1 MAGANRPQYGR
12 GRSAHS
18 GPVNGDDAWRDVL
31 VQNPEWVLNMALG
44 LPEKNDFL
52 LLATGYFC

>member
-1 MAGANRPQYGR
+1 MAGANRTQYGR

-18 GPVNGDDAWRDVL
+18 GAVNGENVWRDVL
-31 VQNPEWVLNMALG
+31 LQRSRYVLNKAFG
-44 LPEKNDFL
+44 LPEKNNFL

>member
-1 MAGANRPQYGR
+1 MARANRTQYGR
-12 GRSAHS
+12 GRSVHS
-18 GPVNGDDAWRDVL
+18 GAVNGDDVWRDVL
-31 VQNPEWVLNMALG
+31 VQEPKCVLNMALG